1 MQTDNEKSGS
11 VKFYQKRQ
19 LLDTQEINIIT
30 IDIGVQAVKPL
41 SDHCTQV
48 NVSFSLN
55 DVIYLS
61 INSNSI
67 KYVIL

>member
-1 MQTDNEKSGS
+1 MQTDNEKSGN

-48 NVSFSLN
+48 NVSFTLN
-55 DVIYLS
+55 AVI
-61 INSNSI
+61 
-67 KYVIL
+67 

>member
-1 MQTDNEKSGS
+1 MQTDNEKTGS

-19 LLDTQEINIIT
+19 LIDTQEFNIIT

-48 NVSFSLN
+48 NNIFFLKF
-55 DVIYLS
+55 D
-61 INSNSI
+61 
-67 KYVIL
+67 KF